1 MATTQIQTVH
11 TGADKAKLGLAVA
24 LVLAALSGFYLLGQ
38 QGQWL
43 QWGVLLACLAGA
55 VVVFFLSESG
65 RQLAGFGRE
74 AWREVRKV
82 VWPARKEAMQITAY
96 VFGCADHG
104 AVPLAVGQDAG
115 MAFLRFDSG
124 MEKIMTDAVASPS
137 AVSPMAA
144 SANPDLR
151 WYVVHAYSGM
161 EKAVERNILER
172 IARSG
177 MQHKFGRILVPMEE
191 VVEVKNGQ
199 KRTTERKFFPGY
211 VLVEMIMDDESWHLV
226 KHTNKVTGFVGGAKN
241 RPAPISEAEV
251 MKIVNQMQEGTEK
264 PRHKVEFV
272 VGEYVRVK
280 DGPFTDFNGSV
291 EDVNYEKSKVRVS
304 VTIFGRS
311 TPVELEFSQIEK
323 T

>member
-1 MATTQIQTVH
+1 
-11 TGADKAKLGLAVA
+11 
-24 LVLAALSGFYLLGQ
+24 
-38 QGQWL
+38 
-43 QWGVLLACLAGA
+43 
-55 VVVFFLSESG
+55 
-65 RQLAGFGRE
+65 
-74 AWREVRKV
+74 
-82 VWPARKEAMQITAY
+82 
-96 VFGCADHG
+96 
-104 AVPLAVGQDAG
+104 
-115 MAFLRFDSG
+115 
-124 MEKIMTDAVASPS
+124 MTDAL
-137 AVSPMAA
+137 VSPLAESPMVA

-172 IARSG
+172 IARAG
-177 MQHKFGRILVPMEE
+177 MESKFGRILVPMEE

-199 KRTTERKFFPGY
+199 KKTTERKFFPGY
-211 VLVEMIMDDESWHLV
+211 VLVEMIMDDETWHLV

-264 PRHKVEFV
+264 PRHKIEFV
-272 VGEYVRVK
+272 VGEFVRVK